1 MKKLARPNHVVYDDT
16 GTLLATCQSQYHKG
30 NLFPSWKGNAII
42 TGLSA
47 QGIVRATITGETAR
61 KAQRIS
67 MGKRMRGIR
76 QDRDGAV
83 WVIEDGAGGRLLKLT
98 PN

>member
-1 MKKLARPNHVVYDDT
+1 MESAE
-16 GTLLATCQSQYHKG
+16 QYYLVQLTSPVIAPIAYTP
-30 NLFPSWKGNAII
+30 LFPSLTCSWKGNAII

-47 QGIVRATITGETAR
+47 QGLVRVTITGDTA
-61 KAQRIS
+61 KEAQRIS

-76 QDRDGAV
+76 EDKDGAI
-83 WVIEDGAGGRLLKLT
+83 WVIEDGNNGRLLKLT